1 MNWLSK
7 TPIAHRGLHDIEI
20 PENSLGAFKSA
31 IDSSYVI
38 ELDVRLTKDGKVVVF
53 HDLETSRLM
62 DQNYKISDTDLSE
75 LEELALKG
83 SNFKIPSLKTVLDFV
98 AGRVP
103 LLIEIKNESKVGL
116 LENELVRILDDY
128 KGEFALQ
135 SFNPLSLKYISKVR
149 PDFKIGLLV
158 GSFSKSKLPFVKKI
172 FLKYM
177 LLTPYLRPDFFSIEY
192 GVNIW
197 MQKSMLKIY
206 NDRPI
211 LYWTIKNKETASEL
225 IKSGHGVIFEGFKI

>member
-1 MNWLSK
+1 MNWLNK
-7 TPIAHRGLHDIEI
+7 IPIAHRGLHDLEV

-31 IDSSYVI
+31 IDLNYII
-38 ELDVRLTKDGKVVVF
+38 ELDVRLTKDRKVVVF
-53 HDLETSRLM
+53 HDIETSRLV
-62 DQNYKISDTDLSE
+62 DRNLKINEANLNE
-75 LEELALKG
+75 LEELSLKG
-83 SNFKIPSLKTVLDFV
+83 SSFKIPSLKTVLEFV
-98 AGRVP
+98 NGRVP
-103 LLIEIKNESKVGL
+103 LLIEVKNETNVGA
-116 LENELVRILDDY
+116 LENELVKILDGY

-135 SFNPLSLKYISKVR
+135 SFNPLSLKYISRVR

-158 GSFSKSKLPFVKKI
+158 GSFSKSKLPLLKKI

-211 LYWTIKNKETASEL
+211 LYWTIKNKEIASEL
-225 IKSGHGVIFEGFKI
+225 IKKGHGVIFEGFKI